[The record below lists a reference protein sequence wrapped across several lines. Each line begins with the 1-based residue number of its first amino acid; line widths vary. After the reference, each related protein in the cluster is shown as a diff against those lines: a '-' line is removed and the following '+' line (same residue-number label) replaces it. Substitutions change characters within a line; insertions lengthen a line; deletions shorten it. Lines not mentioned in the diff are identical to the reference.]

1 VGGVEFWEE
10 FHAILICIIAEL
22 MNPLNNFLTMFN
34 KKDQSVIGVDLGS
47 SAIKVVQLKK
57 KRGKAVLETYGELSL
72 GPYAGTQI
80 GRATSLSNEKLIEAL
95 VDLLRESNVTTTSA
109 GISIPLSSSLVT
121 FVKMPALDNKQLEQM
136 IPIEAR
142 KYIPVPITEVMLDWW
157 IVPKEQS
164 DSKDSVDVL
173 VVVIHNEALSKYQS
187 IGTKAGIQASFYEIE
202 LFSTIRAALDQ
213 TLETQMVF
221 DMGAAST
228 KLYIVERGILK
239 NSHTINR
246 GSQDITLAIS
256 KAMSLTVEEAEKL
269 KRTHGLK
276 GGTEHRDLSE
286 VIALT
291 LDYIFYEANRT
302 LLNYQKRY
310 NKTIS
315 SVVLTGGGVLLKGLN
330 ELAASS
336 FQTEIVH
343 ADPFSKVEAPAFL
356 ADVLKSAGPEF
367 AVALGI
373 ALRKLQELE

>member
-1 VGGVEFWEE
+1 
-10 FHAILICIIAEL
+10 
-22 MNPLNNFLTMFN
+22 MNPFKSLVTLFN
-34 KKDQSVIGVDLGS
+34 KTDGSVIGVDLGS

-80 GRATSLSNEKLIEAL
+80 GRATSLSNDKIVEAL
-95 VDLLRESNVTTTSA
+95 TDLLKESNTTTVNA
-109 GISIPLSSSLVT
+109 GVSIPLSSSLVT
-121 FVKMPALDNKQLEQM
+121 FIKMPALDNKQLEQM

-142 KYIPVPITEVMLDWW
+142 KYVPVPITEVMLDWW

-164 DSKDSVDVL
+164 GEEQGSVDVL
-173 VVVIHNEALSKYQS
+173 VVVIHNEALGKYQA
-187 IGTKAGIQASFYEIE
+187 IANKTGLQTSFYEIE
-202 LFSTIRAALDQ
+202 LFSTIRAG
-213 TLETQMVF
+213 LEQSMDTQMVF

-256 KAMSLTVEEAEKL
+256 KAMSVSVEEAEKM
-269 KRTHGLK
+269 KRTYGLK
-276 GGTEHRDLSE
+276 GGGEQRELSE
-286 VIALT
+286 IIALT
-291 LDYIFYEANRT
+291 LDYIFYEANRV

-310 NKTIS
+310 NKTINN
-315 SVVLTGGGVLLKGLN
+315 VVLSGGGVLLKGLG

-336 FQTEIVH
+336 FQTEVAL
-343 ADPFSKVEAPAFL
+343 ADPFAKVEAPAFL
-356 ADVLKSAGPEF
+356 SDVLKSAGPEF

-373 ALRKLQELE
+373 ALRKLQEMQ